1 MGENRVVPVWGAQ
14 AEGRYHAFVQD
25 QRHGSPAGQGRTK
38 WPQTAMTPQEP
49 VDRPPCHADAEV
61 DRLAQQPQFPLIGG
75 AIQAVGNLSGRNQG
89 RGCTGADPLFL
100 PPDAVRHHALQWPLC
115 EVCYLCRHQSCE
127 QADSNVGQQHF
138 TPEANKSQFL
148 WNLLLCNRSMHDIN
162 CPGALNATALSGNM
176 SQ

>member
-100 PPDAVRHHALQWPLC
+100 PPDGTVNLAAGWLA
-115 EVCYLCRHQSCE
+115 SC
-127 QADSNVGQQHF
+127 D
-138 TPEANKSQFL
+138 
-148 WNLLLCNRSMHDIN
+148 
-162 CPGALNATALSGNM
+162 
-176 SQ
+176 